1 MLKSEAPS
9 TTQFEG
15 LARQYRDNLLRDVI
29 PFWLQNSLDKN
40 QGGYFTCLDR
50 QVAVYDTDK
59 FMWLHARQVWPFS
72 MLYNR
77 CERREDWLRIARHG
91 VEFLLAH
98 GMDEGGNWYF
108 SLNREGQPLIQP
120 YNIFSDCFAAMALS
134 QYALAAGDEEL
145 VPAAIVNAI
154 LDGENPVRVW
164 RQHRGMSQVQLAEA
178 ADISQAYLAQIET
191 RKREGTLGLYRSL
204 ADVLGV
210 DLDDLVG

>member
-1 MLKSEAPS
+1 A
-9 TTQFEG
+9 
-15 LARQYRDNLLRDVI
+15 Y
-29 PFWLQNSLDKN
+29 
-40 QGGYFTCLDR
+40 DR
-50 QVAVYDTDK
+50 AKD
-59 FMWLHARQVWPFS
+59 
-72 MLYNR
+72 
-77 CERREDWLRIARHG
+77 
-91 VEFLLAH
+91 
-98 GMDEGGNWYF
+98 
-108 SLNREGQPLIQP
+108 
-120 YNIFSDCFAAMALS
+120 
-134 QYALAAGDEEL
+134 ALAAGDEEL